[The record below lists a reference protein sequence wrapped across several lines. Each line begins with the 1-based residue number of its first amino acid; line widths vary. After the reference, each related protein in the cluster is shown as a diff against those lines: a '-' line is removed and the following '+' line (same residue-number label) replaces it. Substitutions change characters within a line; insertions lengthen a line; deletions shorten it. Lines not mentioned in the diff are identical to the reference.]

1 MANVSYFNLTWL
13 AEHLREE
20 LNAKRTILVYAY
32 NGTGKTRLSTTF
44 KDGGKAVDENGA
56 VASRDTLYFNA
67 YTEDL
72 FTWDNDLDNDR
83 ERMLELNTDSKF
95 FNGLREL
102 EMEVKIGKFLERYV
116 DFSFYINY
124 DRHKK
129 DPSDNTEI
137 ILPPAVMFFRERD
150 ESGDPIPIKVSRG
163 EENIFIWCFFLAIVQ
178 LVLDRAEAYK
188 WVRYIYIDDPISSL
202 DEGNVVMVAH
212 HLAQMLKDPPRDV
225 RVVIST
231 HHVLFFNVLCN
242 EISKS
247 RKYFLTRERR
257 GRGFTIQ
264 ETDSTPF
271 LYHLSS
277 LVELHQAE
285 RSGALYTHHFNMMR
299 RVMEQTASFFGY
311 GKWEECIKPES
322 EAVDP
327 NQTGYKRVID
337 LMSHGDYSLYE
348 PREMMPEN
356 KEHLGKALRQFL
368 NSHPFSA
375 ALFAGEQTQTP

>member
-1 MANVSYFNLTWL
+1 MANVSYFNLASL
-13 AEHLREE
+13 AEHLCEE
-20 LNAKRTILVYAY
+20 LNTKRTILVYAY

-44 KDGGKAVDENGA
+44 KDRGKRVDQNGA
-56 VASRDTLYFNA
+56 VTSRDTLYFNA

-72 FTWDNDLDNDR
+72 FTWDNDLENDR

-116 DFSFYINY
+116 DFSFYIDY
-124 DRHKK
+124 DRRKQ
-129 DPSDNTEI
+129 DTSDNTEI

-150 ESGDPIPIKVSRG
+150 ETGDPIPIKVSRG
-163 EENIFIWCFFLAIVQ
+163 EESIFIWCFFLAIVQ
-178 LVLDRAEAYK
+178 LVLDKAEAYK

-212 HLAQMLKDPPRDV
+212 HLAQMLKDSPRDV
-225 RVVIST
+225 RVIIST

-242 EISKS
+242 EISKP

-277 LVELHQAE
+277 LVELHRAE

-299 RVMEQTASFFGY
+299 RVMEQTACFFGY
-311 GKWEECIKPES
+311 DKWEECIKPES
-322 EAVDP
+322 ETVDP

-348 PREMMPEN
+348 PRQMMPEN
-356 KEHLGKALRQFL
+356 KEHLGKALRQFID
-368 NSHPFSA
+368 SHPFSA
-375 ALFAGEQTQTP
+375 ALFANEQN

>member
-1 MANVSYFNLTWL
+1 MANVSYFNLTYM

-20 LNAKRTILVYAY
+20 LRSKKTILLYAY

-44 KDGGKAVDENGA
+44 KDLGKKVNEDGE
-56 VASRDTLYFNA
+56 VTSRDTLYFNA

-72 FTWDNDLDNDR
+72 FTWDNDLENDR
-83 ERMLELNTDSKF
+83 ERVLELNSDSKF

-102 EMEVKIGKFLERYV
+102 EMEVKIGKFLDRYA
-116 DFSFYINY
+116 DFSFYIDY
-124 DRHKK
+124 DRRSLDSTGDAETK
-129 DPSDNTEI
+129 
-137 ILPPAVMFFRERD
+137 LPPAVMFFRERD
-150 ESGDPIPIKVSRG
+150 ESGDPIPIKASRG

-178 LVLDRAEAYK
+178 LVLDQAEAYK

-202 DEGNVVMVAH
+202 DEGNVVMVVH
-212 HLAQMLKDPPRDV
+212 HLAQLLKDPPKEL
-225 RVVIST
+225 RVVVST

-242 EISKS
+242 EIGKS

-257 GRGFTIQ
+257 GRAFTVQ

-285 RSGALYTHHFNMMR
+285 RSGALYTHHFNMLR
-299 RVMEQTASFFGY
+299 RVMEQTACFFGY
-311 GKWEECIKPES
+311 GKWEECIKPEP

-356 KEHLGKALRQFL
+356 KEHLSRALRQFIS
-368 NSHPFSA
+368 SHPFSQ
-375 ALFAGEQTQTP
+375 ALFAD